1 MNRRNM
7 IPQSDR
13 LIIEALKRASTMTIS
28 FTTDDGVSVSFSP
41 RCTKKM
47 AHDIALAVQT
57 SLIDDW
63 EINITNEYK

>member
-7 IPQSDR
+7 ILQSDR
-13 LIIEALKRASTMTIS
+13 LIIEALKRASSLRIGFSTN
-28 FTTDDGVSVSFSP
+28 DGVSVSFSP
-41 RCTKKM
+41 RCTKKL

-63 EINITNEYK
+63 EINVTNET

>member
-1 MNRRNM
+1 M

-28 FTTDDGVSVSFSP
+28 FTTDNGVSISLRP
-41 RCTKKM
+41 RRCTKKM

-57 SLIDDW
+57 SIIDEMSVSMTTD
-63 EINITNEYK
+63 I